1 MEAII
6 LRSKIKELLVKKEMQ
21 DLIAGPTAIH
31 FWERF

>member
-21 DLIAGPTAIH
+21 ELIAVPTALH
-31 FWERF
+31 F